1 MSVLNIN
8 LAFQKRLFLLPSMP
22 TAYENQS
29 FIPLTHVAYQEVAL
43 VPAEPENPTL
53 GDAYRREVGFYQV
66 SLRFPIG
73 DGANAVRTRAELTA
87 EHFKRGTSMT
97 QSGQTILVTRT
108 PTISPAQV
116 IENRFV
122 VFITIFYRSEVFN

>member
-1 MSVLNIN
+1 MSLLNIN

-43 VPAEPENPTL
+43 VPATPENPTL

-66 SLRFPIG
+66 SLRYPIG
-73 DGANAVRTRAELTA
+73 DGASVARTRAELTA
-87 EHFKRGTSMT
+87 SHFKRGTSIT
-97 QSGQTILVTRT
+97 EGGQTILVINT
-108 PTISPAQV
+108 PTISASQV
-116 IENRFV
+116 IENRHVIFV
-122 VFITIFYRSEVFN
+122 TIFYRSELFN